1 MALATVAAFV
11 LTRTLIPRVAP
22 HLRDAGLSGADL
34 NKGSKGKTPIPEA
47 LGLVSGFVFLMAATV
62 LIGLVPRDEKD
73 VREGA
78 LAGLVSVSFML
89 LLGFTDDVLN
99 LRWRYKLVLPIF
111 AALPIVSIYS
121 GSTCIPCPSFLRKF
135 LSGVF
140 VGDIGA
146 FYNIGLLILAL
157 FAGNSINIYAG
168 INGIEVGQTIVAGAA
183 VAVRALMK
191 REKAPVLL
199 ILPFLGASLGLFS
212 HNRYPARCF
221 VGDTFT
227 YSAGMVLMA
236 AATVGGFPLE
246 LLFYMLPE
254 LLNFLISLPQLIGI
268 VPCPR
273 HRLPHFNEASGL
285 LEAVP
290 EHFTL
295 INFFLR
301 LRGPLREDRLCYE
314 LLIIQAVWEVVIL
327 LVASRGW
334 LDWLHPENC

>member
-1 MALATVAAFV
+1 MALATAAAFV
-11 LTRTLIPRVAP
+11 LTRALIPRVAP
-22 HLRDAGLSGADL
+22 RLLDAGLSGADL
-34 NKGSKGKTPIPEA
+34 NKGTKGKTPIPEA

-62 LIGLVPRDEKD
+62 LIGLVPQDEND

-111 AALPIVSIYS
+111 AALPIVSVYS
-121 GSTCIPCPSFLRKF
+121 GSTCIPCPSFLKNF
-135 LSGVF
+135 LGGVL
-140 VGDIGA
+140 GDIGG

-168 INGIEVGQTIVAGAA
+168 INGIEVGQTLVAGAA

-191 REKAPVLL
+191 GEKGPVLL
-199 ILPFLGASLGLFS
+199 ILPFLGASLGLFC
-212 HNRYPARCF
+212 HNRYPAKCF

-236 AATVGGFPLE
+236 AATVGCFPLE

-254 LLNFLISLPQLIGI
+254 LLNFLISLPQLLGI
-268 VPCPR
+268 IPCPR
-273 HRLPHFNEASGL
+273 HRLPHFDEASGL
-285 LEAVP
+285 LVGVP
-290 EHFTL
+290 EHLTL
-295 INFFLR
+295 INCFLR
-301 LRGPLREDRLCYE
+301 LRGPLREDRVCYE
-314 LLIIQAVWEVVIL
+314 LLVIQIVWEVIIL
-327 LVASRGW
+327 FVASRGW
-334 LDWLHPENC
+334 LDWLHPESC